1 MISDW
6 PIIIGGSHRSGTTLV
21 RRLLNGHPRIYCPP
35 EIKLHKDLLGQYPDD
50 PLAHARLGSSIKAL
64 ALPTEVYLDE
74 FGRALC
80 RCYEIAA
87 RNAGKPR
94 WADKSPENAI
104 NVAHW
109 DRLLDGK
116 MIFVL
121 VIRHP
126 LDVIASMAEIKMDK
140 TIARDTKGRAE
151 HVAAYLAAGLAFA
164 ERHPDRSVLLR
175 YEDLVA
181 KPAEELRR
189 LMERIGESY
198 DDGMIA
204 NLGSGRHGHGLEDPK
219 VHGRSEVSAEGV
231 GRWRRD
237 LSEED
242 LRIARPI
249 LASLAAQ
256 LGYALD

>member
-1 MISDW
+1 MVSDW

-35 EIKLHKDLLGQYPDD
+35 EIKLHKDLLGQYPND
-50 PLAHARLGSSIKAL
+50 PLAHARLGGSIKAL

-87 RNAGKPR
+87 RNAGKSR
-94 WADKSPENAI
+94 WADKNPENAI

-109 DRLLDGK
+109 DRLLDAK

-121 VIRHP
+121 VVRHP
-126 LDVIASMAEIKMDK
+126 LDVIASMQEIKMDK
-140 TIARDTKGRAE
+140 AIARDIEGRAE
-151 HVAAYLAAGLAFA
+151 HVAEYVASGLVFA
-164 ERHPDRSVLLR
+164 KRHPDRGGLLR

-181 KPAEELRR
+181 RPVEELRR
-189 LMERIGESY
+189 LMAQLGEAY

-204 NLGSGRHGHGLEDPK
+204 NLGSDSHGRGLEDPK
-219 VHGRSEVSAEGV
+219 ARGRSDVSAASI
-231 GRWRRD
+231 GRWRHE
-237 LSEED
+237 LSDDD

-249 LASLAAQ
+249 LAPVAAQ
-256 LGYALD
+256 LGYTLD